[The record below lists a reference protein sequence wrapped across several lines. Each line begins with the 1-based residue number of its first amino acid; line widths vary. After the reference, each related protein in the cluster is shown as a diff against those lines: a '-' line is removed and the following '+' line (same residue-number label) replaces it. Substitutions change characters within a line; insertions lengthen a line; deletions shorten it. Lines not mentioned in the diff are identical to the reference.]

1 MTQLAE
7 LLWNVV
13 AATYEMYASRVV
25 PENAVVTLVARR
37 PDRMINPEVVY
48 AFVGAENVKFAFLG
62 NSDCC
67 TGCGCPALPPDSLG
81 GVGRTMMEWVLTPG
95 FLEQVFRNEQV
106 RRDIR
111 NRVRGWSI

>member
-1 MTQLAE
+1 
-7 LLWNVV
+7 
-13 AATYEMYASRVV
+13 
-25 PENAVVTLVARR
+25 
-37 PDRMINPEVVY
+37 MINPEVVY

-62 NSDCC
+62 NSDCY

-81 GVGRTMMEWVLTPG
+81 GVGRAMMEWVLTPG